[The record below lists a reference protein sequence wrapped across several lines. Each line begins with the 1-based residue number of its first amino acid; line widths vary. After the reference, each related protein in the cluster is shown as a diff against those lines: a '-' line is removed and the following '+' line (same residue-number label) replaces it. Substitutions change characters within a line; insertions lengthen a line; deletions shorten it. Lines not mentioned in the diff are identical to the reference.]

1 MVLRFGRGGRW
12 FRPSQPCF
20 VSARKRTRVV
30 RKKIFSW
37 KRVAPHGRGTW
48 YTGLSGEEQVD
59 QEDLDNYAGDDND
72 GDIGDLTLTIRIIM
86 MKMRIIKMMLMM
98 MIVVKPAEW
107 HTTVPSVLPATSSR
121 EGAGTHTRAG

>member
-1 MVLRFGRGGRW
+1 M
-12 FRPSQPCF
+12 
-20 VSARKRTRVV
+20 A
-30 RKKIFSW
+30 
-37 KRVAPHGRGTW
+37 RGTLASLGRSRFTRMI
-48 YTGLSGEEQVD
+48 YTIMLLMIVMVISV
-59 QEDLDNYAGDDND
+59 
-72 GDIGDLTLTIRIIM
+72 IITITIRIIM